1 MVCVNCSL
9 QRLVEKLENLLI
21 IHKSKENLI
30 SCINDQI
37 SLIKTLVENMKRMLI
52 DQDDLENRIKDL
64 KRSQIRQFPEFD
76 KILEEPYYKKK
87 GLVRSHNEIIK
98 FPVGF

>member
-1 MVCVNCSL
+1 MCVNCSL

-21 IHKSKENLI
+21 IYKSKENLI
-30 SCINDQI
+30 SCLNDQI

-52 DQDDLENRIKDL
+52 DQDDLEQRIKDL
-64 KRSQIRQFPEFD
+64 KRSQIRQFPEFN

-98 FPVGF
+98 FPVRF